1 MNSTQKTHNLNI
13 HMYKL
18 DELLALFSLTYNI
31 SIEDMKRAKKK
42 VLMTHPDK
50 SKLSPE
56 YFLFYKKA
64 FDIVLRFYEDQNR
77 QNQSMTDESIKYQPM
92 KTHDVNT
99 KKITSTIN
107 DMSKTD
113 FQHKFNQLF
122 EANMSSKPDPTKNEW
137 FSKDEPIYNIDE
149 KVNSKNM
156 GQVFDKIKDTQASMV
171 RYRGVEN
178 LVVNSGSGTRL
189 YDVDDDETDE
199 YVSCDPF
206 SKLKYDDLRKV
217 HKDQTVLAVSER
229 DFQKVHQY
237 SSVDHFMR
245 ERGKHNLTPLE
256 KAEAETMLSQ
266 QDEIYRQRM
275 MQKEYYSKLKTME
288 YEQKNKTVL
297 GQFLRLKN

>member
-18 DELLALFSLTYNI
+18 DELLGLFSLTYNI